1 MAYNVLGSDSSAIAA
16 SAVYF
21 YLAHNSEAYQ
31 KAANEIRTTFAAADE
46 IVSGMAL
53 SGCSYLHACI
63 TESLRLSPPTVS
75 TPWREVRQAGL
86 NVDGEPIPPNCEVGT
101 YVIHKPQVVRT
112 SIWNSANTDIVLPR

>member
-1 MAYNVLGSDSSAIAA
+1 MDRSAYNVLGSDSSAIAA

-21 YLAHNSEAYQ
+21 YLAHNHEAYQ

-46 IVSGMAL
+46 ITSGMAL
-53 SGCSYLHACI
+53 SSCSYLHACI

-86 NVDGEPIPPNCEVGT
+86 TIDGELVPPNSEVGT
-101 YVIHKPQVVRT
+101 YVIHSPLFAT
-112 SIWNSANTDIVLPR
+112 NLD